1 MLKEVTIVIG
11 KERCTAELL
20 VNEAPTICHLVEQN
34 LPLRGVLGHG
44 KLVDNEVYFEVP
56 FFVDE
61 PENLKPPRLGDLTFA
76 NIGPTICI
84 FYGDMVPFFPLCTF
98 GRITQNLEGFRK
110 EAREVWQEPGKMITL
125 KAKEA

>member
-1 MLKEVTIVIG
+1 MRKEVSILIG
-11 KERCTAELL
+11 KEECTAELL
-20 VNEAPTICHLVEQN
+20 VKEAPTICQVLEKA
-34 LPLRGVLGHG
+34 LPLKGVLGHG

-61 PENLKPPRLGDLTFA
+61 PENLKPSRKGDLVFA
-76 NIGPTICI
+76 NIGPTVCI

-98 GRITQNLEGFRK
+98 ARITHNFEGFRR
-110 EAREVWQEPGKMITL
+110 EAAEVWEKPGKMITL